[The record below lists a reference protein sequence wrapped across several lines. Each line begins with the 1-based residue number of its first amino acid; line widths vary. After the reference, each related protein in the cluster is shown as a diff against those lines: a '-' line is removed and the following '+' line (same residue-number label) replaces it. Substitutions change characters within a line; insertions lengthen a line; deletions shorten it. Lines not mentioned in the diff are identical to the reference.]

1 MKSQHRV
8 VSGVV
13 SESCAVWSNGDRFET
28 VSEGAPPAQAA
39 RVIGKVSSCGALGD
53 VLYPYAHSPS
63 RFSRTSELAQKARA
77 RRFFSSRGFA
87 AASTGW
93 CSGESRSQLRQNRGH
108 LDVCACNSE
117 PGFRGRHDGLG
128 RNDTRPG
135 SLACR
140 PAQLDSRLLCLLLP
154 ARIPAS
160 SRAPYR
166 SDALRP
172 SVGAAPH
179 EFRLRPNLAHFRLH
193 ATATRFLRDL
203 PISHLARNAA
213 GPAPRASPQ
222 CL

>member
-1 MKSQHRV
+1 M
-8 VSGVV
+8 
-13 SESCAVWSNGDRFET
+13 
-28 VSEGAPPAQAA
+28 
-39 RVIGKVSSCGALGD
+39 IGKVSSCGALGD
-53 VLYPYAHSPS
+53 VLYPYTHSPS

-140 PAQLDSRLLCLLLP
+140 PAWFYSRLLCLSLP

-160 SRAPYR
+160 SRTPNR

-172 SVGAAPH
+172 LVGAAPH

-193 ATATRFLRDL
+193 ATATRFAICQQQSGTECGRARPPGISAVPLVAYRLGGVQRVLR
-203 PISHLARNAA
+203 RRA
-213 GPAPRASPQ
+213 GRTREASSPSTSN
-222 CL
+222 